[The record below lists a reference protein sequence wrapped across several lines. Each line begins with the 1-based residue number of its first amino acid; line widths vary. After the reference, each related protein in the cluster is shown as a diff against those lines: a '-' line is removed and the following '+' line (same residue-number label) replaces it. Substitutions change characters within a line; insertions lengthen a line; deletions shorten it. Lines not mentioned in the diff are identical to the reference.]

1 MRQIFTARWDAV
13 PLCELY
19 ILMNKLTFYLIF
31 FTVLVAGFL
40 FFALRG
46 YDFSRSKLAVINSE
60 IPEFSFVNQNNKPIT
75 KKQVEG
81 KVYVAEYFFTTCKGI
96 CPKMNANMRRVYDT
110 YKNEEQFLIVSHT
123 CMPETDSIPLL
134 KAYEK
139 QMIQGKLLRKDDGS
153 YTFGELMP
161 QTPDSNKNWH
171 FVTGE
176 KEQLYFLARKGY
188 MIDNG
193 KPDSTQHIDDQFIH
207 TQFFALVDK
216 MGRVRGIYDGLISDE
231 VDKMMLDIRELLNEK
246 VTSTRFVGG
255 FNNNPS

>member
-1 MRQIFTARWDAV
+1 
-13 PLCELY
+13 
-19 ILMNKLTFYLIF
+19 
-31 FTVLVAGFL
+31 
-40 FFALRG
+40 
-46 YDFSRSKLAVINSE
+46 
-60 IPEFSFVNQNNKPIT
+60 
-75 KKQVEG
+75 
-81 KVYVAEYFFTTCKGI
+81 
-96 CPKMNANMRRVYDT
+96 MRRVYDT
-110 YKNEEQFLIVSHT
+110 YKHEEQFLIVSHT

-139 QMIQGKLLRKDDGS
+139 QMIQGKLLRKEDGS
-153 YTFGELMP
+153 YTFGELMT

-171 FVTGE
+171 FVTGDKQE
-176 KEQLYFLARKGY
+176 LYFLARKGY

-193 KPDSTQHIDDQFIH
+193 KPDTTQHINEQFIH

-231 VDKMMLDIRELLNEK
+231 VDKMMLDIRELLSEK